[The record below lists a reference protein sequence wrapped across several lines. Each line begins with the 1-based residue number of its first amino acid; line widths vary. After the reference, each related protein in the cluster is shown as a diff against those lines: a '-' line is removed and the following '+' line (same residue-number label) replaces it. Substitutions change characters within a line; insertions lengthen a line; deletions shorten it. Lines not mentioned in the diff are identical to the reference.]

1 MKSIK
6 FYWQKYAPQSIQRVV
21 KVYSDSE
28 VNKSRRLYLLKNS
41 KRIKNQ
47 PIEIQEAIRFL
58 KTHRFSPLPYFWSL
72 QYDNFTTEI
81 FFDEKFSFHY
91 IIFEGKKLYF
101 PKHYSQFQILWTM
114 RGILKE
120 QDKNS
125 AHCYHTDEFQVE
137 NGSIVIDGGVAEGS
151 FSLLIIEKIKK
162 LYLIECQPE
171 WIEALQLTFHPW
183 KDKVEII
190 GKYLS
195 DTNSENTVSV
205 DSFVEIK
212 QKENYFVKFD
222 IEGYEMK
229 AFQGMKKFFD
239 ETKNLKMCV
248 CTYHHEEDA
257 ENIYKYLTNKGLNC
271 KFSNSY
277 IIFVDENEVPNFRK
291 ALIRAQKL

>member
-1 MKSIK
+1 MNSIK
-6 FYWQKYAPQSIQRVV
+6 FYWQKYAPEFIQSLV
-21 KVYSDSE
+21 KLYSDSE
-28 VNKSRRLYLLKNS
+28 INKARRLYLLRNS
-41 KRIKNQ
+41 KPIKNQ
-47 PIEIQEAIRFL
+47 PNQIQEAISFL

-72 QYDNFTTEI
+72 KYDNFTTEI
-81 FFDEKFSFHY
+81 YFDEESSFHY
-91 IIFEGKKLYF
+91 IIFESKKLYF

-120 QDKNS
+120 QDIES
-125 AHCYHTDEFQVE
+125 AHCYLTDEFQVK
-137 NGSIVIDGGVAEGS
+137 NGSVVIDGGVAEGS
-151 FSLLIIEKIKK
+151 FSLSNIEKIKK

-195 DTNSENTVSV
+195 DSDNENTVSV
-205 DSFVEIK
+205 DSFIEIN
-212 QKENYFVKFD
+212 QKEDYFVKFD

-257 ENIYKYLTNKGLNC
+257 EIINKYLTNKGLNC
-271 KFSNSY
+271 NFSNSY
-277 IIFVDENEVPNFRK
+277 IVFVDEKEVPSFRK
-291 ALIRAQKL
+291 ALIRAQK